1 MTRYRY
7 ERLSALDNFF
17 LTCESPTTPM
27 HVGSTALFEAGSLS
41 APEGAIDGERIKHYI
56 ASRLD
61 RIPRYRQRLV
71 RIPLDTLAVDGTLRR
86 RQGARFK

>member
-27 HVGSTALFEAGSLS
+27 HVGSIATASPCLCSL
-41 APEGAIDGERIKHYI
+41 
-56 ASRLD
+56 
-61 RIPRYRQRLV
+61 
-71 RIPLDTLAVDGTLRR
+71 LRE
-86 RQGARFK
+86 QFANL